1 LPCARVVVEPLRGKL
16 GERSERLGRTPVPR
30 EAERKR
36 ERVVVDALRTD
47 ERCDLLVSLARIERR
62 AAGELRPTGEQRCV
76 AGTPVRWVLQVCV
89 DRRLGLL

>member
-1 LPCARVVVEPLRGKL
+1 LANAASASGAR
-16 GERSERLGRTPVPR
+16 RSHARPS
-30 EAERKR
+30 AKR

-62 AAGELRPTGEQRCV
+62 AAGELRPTGEQRCI